1 MGAYDIPAHVQAQL
15 VQMHDQLNAS
25 LDDLLGHL
33 AAQGVAGLDA
43 PSRILGI
50 RNALAANPSADPG
63 SILTLA
69 AAAISRLY
77 DTEQPDQPDPA
88 EGIYLP

>member
-1 MGAYDIPAHVQAQL
+1 MSAYDIPPHAEAQL
-15 VQMHDQLNAS
+15 TQMHDQLNAG
-25 LDDLLGHL
+25 LDDMLGVF
-33 AAQGVAGLDA
+33 AAQGLADLDA

-50 RNALAANPSADPG
+50 RNALAANPNADPA
-63 SILTLA
+63 SVLTLA

-77 DTEQPDQPDPA
+77 DTATDRPDPT